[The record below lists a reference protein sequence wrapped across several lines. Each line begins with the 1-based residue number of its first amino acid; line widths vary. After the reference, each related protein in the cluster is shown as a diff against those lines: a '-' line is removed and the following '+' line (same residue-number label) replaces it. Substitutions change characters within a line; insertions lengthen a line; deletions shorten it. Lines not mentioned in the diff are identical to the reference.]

1 MSDTA
6 GGIAVLAVIAVLL
19 ATPIALALHRR
30 KPEEVV
36 RPGSAHGRPGMAIHP
51 WRGHRF
57 GIALAWVI
65 GLGVT
70 ALGLSFLSSSP
81 YAAAVFIAAGLF
93 FLYLGWARA
102 TGRAG
107 DGTLTLTPEGIH
119 QLWAG
124 SEVFVPW
131 ADVRGLVTTRTDFI
145 VETTR
150 PVVPVHHMPSFLSR
164 RGVVTEGAVS
174 LPKRNLP
181 PLPFQEMIEL
191 YSTSSAARDELA
203 TDETI
208 QRARGLLTS
217 LP

>member
-1 MSDTA
+1 MTDTA
-6 GGIAVLAVIAVLL
+6 SGIAVLAVIAVLL
-19 ATPIALALHRR
+19 ATPIALARHRR

-36 RPGSAHGRPGMAIHP
+36 TTGSAHGRPGMAIHP

-57 GIALAWVI
+57 TIVLVWVLA
-65 GLGVT
+65 LGVT
-70 ALGLSFLSSSP
+70 TLGLSFLGSSL
-81 YAAAVFIAAGLF
+81 YAAAFFIAAGLF

-124 SEVFVPW
+124 SEVFVLW
-131 ADVRGLVTTRTDFI
+131 DDVRGLVTTRTDLI

-150 PVVPVHHMPSFLSR
+150 PVVPVHHIPPFLSR
-164 RGVVTEGAVS
+164 RSIVTEGAVS
-174 LPKRNLP
+174 LPRRNLP

-191 YSTSSAARDELA
+191 YSTSSAARDGLA

-208 QRARGLLTS
+208 ERARGILTS
-217 LP
+217 IP

>member
-6 GGIAVLAVIAVLL
+6 GGIAVIAVIAVLL

-36 RPGSAHGRPGMAIHP
+36 RTGSAHGRPGMAIHP

-57 GIALAWVI
+57 GITLAWV
-65 GLGVT
+65 LALAVT
-70 ALGLSFLSSSP
+70 ILGLSYLDSSL
-81 YAAAVFIAAGLF
+81 YGAGFFIAAGLF

-131 ADVRGLVTTRTDFI
+131 DDVHGLVTTRTELI

-150 PVVPVHHMPSFLSR
+150 PVVPVHHMPPLLSR
-164 RGVVTEGAVS
+164 RSIVTEAAVS
-174 LPKRNLP
+174 LPRRNLP

-191 YSTSSAARDELA
+191 YSTSSAARDELGSA
-203 TDETI
+203 EPI
-208 QRARGLLTS
+208 QRARGLLTRI
-217 LP
+217 P